1 MEFHWM
7 DMLINVALLAMMV
20 IVAVGI
26 FQIKSLFAVVM
37 FFGIYSL
44 LSAVFFVHLD
54 AVDVAFT
61 EAAVGAGISTILMLS
76 ALALTTK
83 EVKSKKRHN
92 LIPSLILCLGTGSLL
107 WMAVSD
113 FPEYGKAD
121 NPIHQHVADAY
132 LKGHIPGS
140 PIKDIDIPNVVT
152 PVLATYRGYDT
163 MGETVV
169 VFTAALA
176 VMMLLG
182 YESRRVRKQEGNY
195 NPGKSVSLEHQT
207 ILKIGA
213 KICIPMILIF
223 ALYVQFHGDYSPGGG
238 FQAGVIFAAGIL
250 LYALIYGLDA
260 ARYVVMQEYRVL
272 RILTA
277 VGVLLYVGT
286 GVVCML
292 NGGNFL
298 DYNWLFGDPANM
310 TEYELVHA
318 QHIGILLVEL
328 GVGIT
333 VASVM
338 ISIIFS
344 FVARGIRLDL
354 RSRGGQR

>member
-1 MEFHWM
+1 MEFHWV
-7 DMLINVALLAMMV
+7 DTLINVAILSMMV
-20 IVAVGI
+20 IVAIGI

-76 ALALTTK
+76 ALALTKK

-92 LIPSLILCLGTGSLL
+92 LIPSLFLCLGTGSLL
-107 WMAVSD
+107 WMAVGD

-121 NPIHQHVADAY
+121 NPVHTHVADAY
-132 LKGHIPGS
+132 LSDKIPGS
-140 PIKDIDIPNVVT
+140 DIKDMHIPNVVT
-152 PVLATYRGYDT
+152 TVLASYRGYDT

-182 YESRRVRKQEGNY
+182 YESRRVRRREGMHD
-195 NPGKSVSLEHQT
+195 PGASVSLEHQT

-213 KICIPMILIF
+213 KICIPMILLF
-223 ALYVQFHGDYSPGGG
+223 ALYVQFHGDFGPGGG

-260 ARYVVMQEYRVL
+260 ARYVVMQEYRML
-272 RILTA
+272 RIAPA
-277 VGVLLYVGT
+277 VGVLLYVGV

-292 NGGNFL
+292 NGGAFL
-298 DYNWLFGDPANM
+298 DYHWLFGDPTHK

-344 FVARGIRLDL
+344 FIARGIRLD
-354 RSRGGQR
+354 QRTGREQL